1 MGTPSYYKSP
11 FFHYHADTLGVQEV
25 QANIEVCFLL
35 SVPPLS
41 LAICNLCNL
50 KA

>member
-1 MGTPSYYKSP
+1 MGAPPYYKSP
-11 FFHYHADTLGVQEV
+11 FFHYHASTLGVQEV

-41 LAICNLCNL
+41 LAICNLC
-50 KA
+50 KSKV